1 MTPAPVDADSPE
13 LAALRGPA
21 CLLDVADGE
30 VLPGEAGSDA
40 FGVVS
45 LVRDEGWGLS
55 TGALAAVLAVAG
67 CGRAGAFGTRVFH
80 THDTVASAA
89 VLTRTAVAHTQSVE
103 ARRLRGA
110 DAGALLP
117 RVENVVCSRW
127 FAGSLNAIG

>member
-1 MTPAPVDADSPE
+1 MSPVPVDGVSPE
-13 LAALRGPA
+13 CAALRGPS

-30 VLPGEAGSDA
+30 VLPGETGGED
-40 FGVVS
+40 FGVIS

-67 CGRAGAFGTRVFH
+67 CGRAGAFGIRGFH

-89 VLTRTAVAHTQSVE
+89 VLTRTAVAHTQSIE
-103 ARRLRGA
+103 AKRLRDA

-117 RVENVVCSRW
+117 KVENVVCSRW

>member
-1 MTPAPVDADSPE
+1 
-13 LAALRGPA
+13 
-21 CLLDVADGE
+21 
-30 VLPGEAGSDA
+30 
-40 FGVVS
+40 
-45 LVRDEGWGLS
+45 
-55 TGALAAVLAVAG
+55 VLAVAG

-103 ARRLRGA
+103 ARRLRDA

-117 RVENVVCSRW
+117 KVENVVCSRW